1 MQLAGDSQ
9 TGRTARSCPLMWLS
23 GSLLVWTWVSWCR
36 ICDVLVDTDRA
47 LSAVCLGICK
57 LLGYLFS
64 CFCGTG
70 FGGILV

>member
-1 MQLAGDSQ
+1 
-9 TGRTARSCPLMWLS
+9 MWLS

-57 LLGYLFS
+57 YYYWV
-64 CFCGTG
+64 
-70 FGGILV
+70 I